1 MSPTIVL
8 QDGAPVLLIGFPG
21 GSRII
26 SHVAASL
33 VRIPDFV
40 MDPQRAINAGHVVD
54 RTGATELEQ
63 GTEAAALAEAL
74 RGLGHEVNARDLN
87 PGLHAIHLTGA
98 GLVGAAD
105 PHREG
110 VALGD

>member
-8 QDGAPVLLIGFPG
+8 QDGAPVLLIGLPG

-26 SHVAASL
+26 NHVAASL
-33 VRIPDFV
+33 VRILDFGT
-40 MDPQRAINAGHVVD
+40 DPQRAINAGHMVD
-54 RTGATELEQ
+54 RNGATDLKQ

-87 PGLHAIHLTGA
+87 SGLHAIHLPGA

-105 PHREG
+105 PRRKG